1 MDADLI
7 HVRQVSSREAPLL
20 EGLCDLLVDA
30 VHGGASVGFLAPLSR
45 SAAIAY
51 WEPVFASIGSNHYLW
66 VAESGGAV
74 VGSVQLATID
84 KPNGRHRAEIQK
96 LFVLGS
102 HRGQGV
108 STRLMDAAEAFAGSI
123 GRTLLVLDTEVG
135 SVAELVYSRRGWQRA
150 GEIPDFALTP
160 DGRLHATV
168 YYYKVTRNGR

>member
-7 HVRQVSSREAPLL
+7 HVRQVSHCEAPLM

-30 VHGGASVGFLAPLSR
+30 VHGGASIGFLAPLSR
-45 SAAIAY
+45 QEAIAY
-51 WEPVFASIGSNHYLW
+51 WERVFATLGSNHFLW
-66 VAESGGAV
+66 VAESDGAV
-74 VGSVQLATID
+74 VGSIQLAAID
-84 KPNGRHRAEIQK
+84 KPNARHRAEIQK

-135 SVAELVYSRRGWQRA
+135 SVAELVYRRRGWQRA

-160 DGRLHATV
+160 EGRLHATV
-168 YYYKVTRNGR
+168 YYYKLKQP

>member
-1 MDADLI
+1 MDANLI
-7 HVRQVSSREAPLL
+7 QVRQVSNREASLL
-20 EGLCDLLVDA
+20 EGLCTLLLDA

-45 SAAIAY
+45 QAATAY
-51 WEPVFASIGSNHYLW
+51 WEHVFATIGSNHFLW
-66 VAESGGAV
+66 VAECGGTV
-74 VGSVQLATID
+74 VGSVQLATLD
-84 KPNGRHRAEIQK
+84 KPNARHRAELQK

-102 HRGQGV
+102 HRGQGG

-135 SVAELVYSRRGWQRA
+135 SVAESVYRRRGWQRA

-168 YYYKVTRNGR
+168 YYYKLKQP